1 MTHVQNLDYGFP
13 LVVIDNFYN
22 EQDMEEIWDELNF
35 LCHPR
40 KMKGPEQT
48 GGAKALESDG
58 SFSEKKSNKGIF
70 LNEAYNNQLIS
81 NIVPCTQ
88 RLFEDDFALLKNH
101 PSWWFQNI
109 NLPDSTVLF
118 SYYENGDFYKA
129 HSDQFVG
136 TMLVW
141 FYKEPRRFEGGDLE
155 FPDYETADGI
165 PKVEVKNNRIL
176 IFPSSIKHAVTP
188 ISMKEEDMGKKLG
201 RFCMTFGLFP
211 MMPNSSARELANY
224 QKFLS
229 TPQPSSVG
237 ISSDSDSEPK
247 LYTPPTITPK

>member
-1 MTHVQNLDYGFP
+1 MTHIQNLDYGFP

-40 KMKGPEQT
+40 KMKSPEDT
-48 GGAKALESDG
+48 GGAREVDSDG
-58 SFSEKKSNKGIF
+58 SMKQKKSNRGIF
-70 LNEAYNNQLIS
+70 LSDAYTNQFIS
-81 NIVPCTQ
+81 NIVPCTE
-88 RLFEDDFALLKNH
+88 RLFENNFALFKNH

-109 NLPDSTVLF
+109 NLPSSTVLF

-129 HSDQFVG
+129 HADEFVA

-141 FYKEPRRFEGGDLE
+141 FYKEPKKFEGGDLE

-165 PKVEVKNNRIL
+165 PKVEVRNNRIL
-176 IFPSSIKHAVTP
+176 IFPSIIRHAVTT

-211 MMPNSSARELANY
+211 MMAGTPNRAIMDPPD
-224 QKFLS
+224 
-229 TPQPSSVG
+229 TPTPSPVD
-237 ISSDSDSEPK
+237 ISSGSDSKPN
-247 LYTPPTITPK
+247 LYTPSIIIPK

>member
-40 KMKGPEQT
+40 KMKRPEDT
-48 GGAKALESDG
+48 GGAREVDSDG
-58 SFSEKKSNKGIF
+58 SMKQKKSNKGIF
-70 LNEAYNNQLIS
+70 LSDAYTNQFIS
-81 NIVPCTQ
+81 NIVPCTE
-88 RLFEDDFALLKNH
+88 RLFENNFALFKNH

-109 NLPDSTVLF
+109 NLPSSTVLF

-129 HSDQFVG
+129 HADEFVA

-141 FYKEPRRFEGGDLE
+141 FYKEPKKFEGGDLE

-165 PKVEVKNNRIL
+165 PKVEVRNNRIL
-176 IFPSSIKHAVTP
+176 IFPSIIRHAVTP
-188 ISMKEEDMGKKLG
+188 ISMNEEDMGKKLG

-211 MMPNSSARELANY
+211 MMAGTPNKAIIDPS
-224 QKFLS
+224 S
-229 TPQPSSVG
+229 TPTPSPVG
-237 ISSDSDSEPK
+237 ISSGSDSKPN
-247 LYTPPTITPK
+247 LYTPSIIIPK